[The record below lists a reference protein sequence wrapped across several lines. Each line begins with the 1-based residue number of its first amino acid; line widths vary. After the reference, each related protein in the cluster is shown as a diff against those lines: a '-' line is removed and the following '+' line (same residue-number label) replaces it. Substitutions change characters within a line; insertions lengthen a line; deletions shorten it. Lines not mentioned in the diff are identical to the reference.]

1 MKVQCIVNRKNVY
14 IRKPGLC
21 ITDKY
26 FWIENRIL
34 TKNVVI
40 SWKEMYL
47 FNMTESIWKFSFI
60 YIFIFLYYSF
70 WFSPGTPVSS
80 TNTTD
85 HHDITEILLKVALST
100 ISLTPIFLYII
111 DGKISYESYHTCS
124 R

>member
-1 MKVQCIVNRKNVY
+1 MFVKVQCIVNIRNVY

-47 FNMTESIWKFSFI
+47 FNMTESIWKFFFI
-60 YIFIFLYYSF
+60 SIFIFLYYSF
-70 WFSPGTPVSS
+70 WFSPGTPASS

-85 HHDITEILLKVALST
+85 RHDITEILLKLALTT

-111 DGKISYESYHTCS
+111 DGKISYE
-124 R
+124 